1 MPLEEA
7 VKQYIKGNNKAL
19 VVLYQREFEKLLF
32 FAYSFLQDK
41 EAAADQTSAL
51 FEKLLQWSAEERKT
65 KFSDNF
71 EQFSKILYT
80 IHKNSCLDYL
90 RKLKTQRAYLEK
102 EKAQKN
108 FFVKSGDELFMKD
121 ALTQIKAVLSDR
133 ENEILQL
140 FIEGY
145 SSNEIANKLNINQ
158 KTVQNTLHNSR
169 NKVKQLYPSMV
180 SSKN

>member
-41 EAAADQTSAL
+41 EAAADQTAAL
-51 FEKLLQWSAEERKT
+51 FEKLLQWSAEERKA
-65 KFSDNF
+65 KLSDDF

-80 IHKNSCLDYL
+80 IHKHACLDCL
-90 RKLKTQRAYLEK
+90 RKLKTQRAYMET

-108 FFVKSGDELFMKD
+108 LFVKNGEELFMKD
-121 ALTQIKAVLSDR
+121 ALKQIKAVLSDR

-140 FIEGY
+140 FIEGF
-145 SSNEIANKLNINQ
+145 STSEIASKLNINQ

-169 NKVKQLYPSMV
+169 NKVKQLYPSLV
-180 SSKN
+180 TSKN